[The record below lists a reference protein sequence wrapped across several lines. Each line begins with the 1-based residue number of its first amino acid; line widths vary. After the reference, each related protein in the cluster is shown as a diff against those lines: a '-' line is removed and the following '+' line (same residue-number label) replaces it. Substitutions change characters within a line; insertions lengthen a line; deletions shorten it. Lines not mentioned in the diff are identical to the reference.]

1 MPATNTRVRTLRSL
15 VLTPALAASGAARAV
30 GTFEDLGPDGTAV
43 TMRVIDG
50 VTVSLST
57 STMSLEARTY
67 GSATDICFTGAG
79 KCSPPR

>member
-1 MPATNTRVRTLRSL
+1 LI
-15 VLTPALAASGAARAV
+15 PALAASAAARAV